1 MIKLKKEKKF
11 SYPTVSIELRGMHEM
26 SFLGARDFSSRF
38 YIAYPANKKVLGSDY
53 LKHSVG
59 VECKLSPR
67 GEEIF
72 TLPSGE
78 RDEINITT

>member
-1 MIKLKKEKKF
+1 MIKLKKEKNI
-11 SYPTVSIELRGMHEM
+11 SYPTVLIELWGMHVM

-38 YIAYPANKKVLGSDY
+38 YIAYPANEKALGSDY

-72 TLPSGE
+72 ILPPGE